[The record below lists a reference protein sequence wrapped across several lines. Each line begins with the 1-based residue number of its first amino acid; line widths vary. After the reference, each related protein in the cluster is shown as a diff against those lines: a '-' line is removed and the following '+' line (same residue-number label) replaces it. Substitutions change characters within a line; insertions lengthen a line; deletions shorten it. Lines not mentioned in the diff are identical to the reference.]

1 VSDQA
6 VKIVKKK
13 VKPYPF
19 DATLEVNAQKMS
31 VEVIF
36 VNDKGVIV
44 RLKNQIVHVGTYYQI
59 AFEIPVS
66 REFVNT
72 QVRVLKT
79 YDKTLDIKEKTVE
92 RLAELHFQELTKEH
106 RARIRA
112 FTAAIGQHENK

>member
-1 VSDQA
+1 M
-6 VKIVKKK
+6 VKKK

-44 RLKNQIVHVGTYYQI
+44 RLKNQIVHVGSYYQI
-59 AFEIPVS
+59 VFELPVS
-66 REFVNT
+66 REIVST
-72 QVRVLKT
+72 QVRILKT

-92 RLAELHFQELTKEH
+92 RLAEMHFQDLTKEH
-106 RARIRA
+106 RTRIKA
-112 FTAAIGQHENK
+112 FTAAIGQLENK